1 MGGIQI
7 RRNFLF
13 LALIG
18 ILIILLLCGCIS
30 QQQTGNQTPVK
41 TSGGQS
47 PVEQPNVKLS
57 TGNYMV
63 DDKGKTLYLFTKDVK
78 GDSKCI
84 DACLKIWPVFYME
97 KISVSSGLN
106 SSDFG
111 TITRAD
117 GNKQTA
123 YKGWPLYYFSSDV
136 NPGDTK
142 GEGVNSIW
150 FIAKPDYTIFIAD
163 KDNGKYIV
171 DAKGN
176 TLYNF
181 TRDLPDTS
189 NCKGG
194 CLKAWP
200 VFYAE
205 NVVAPSIL
213 NDTDF
218 GFITNSEGS
227 KQTTF
232 KHMPLYYY
240 INDTAR
246 GDTNGQGVNNVWFIV
261 EPTMAL
267 STTAQPQNTSS
278 LAPAIKLT
286 SFPQSAHG
294 DTVITIKW
302 EVTGGTAGEI
312 SNTAIIWGYK
322 SGSANISDYPET
334 TMVQTGKTPKEFST
348 GINIPSSGSL
358 FFRAHAIVDGS
369 DIFSPENQISIIQ
382 QTSGGGY

>member
-1 MGGIQI
+1 MKRI
-7 RRNFLF
+7 FLF

-18 ILIILLLCGCIS
+18 ILIIFLLSGCIS
-30 QQQTGNQTPVK
+30 QQQTGNQTPAQQ
-41 TSGGQS
+41 TPGGQA
-47 PVEQPNVKLS
+47 PVEQPGVKLS
-57 TGNYMV
+57 TEKYMV
-63 DDKGKTLYLFTKDVK
+63 DDKGMTLYLFTKDVN
-78 GDSKCI
+78 GDSKCM

-106 SSDFG
+106 VSDFG
-111 TITRAD
+111 TITRTD
-117 GNKQTA
+117 GNKQST

-136 NPGDTK
+136 NPGDIK

-150 FIAKPDYTIFIAD
+150 FIAKPDYTVFIAD
-163 KDNGKYIV
+163 KDNVKYIV

-181 TRDLPDTS
+181 TKDMPDVSKCT
-189 NCKGG
+189 GG

-200 VFYAE
+200 LFYAE
-205 NVVAPSIL
+205 NIVAPSIM
-213 NDTDF
+213 NNSDF
-218 GFITNSEGS
+218 GVITNSEGS

-246 GDTNGQGVNNVWFIV
+246 GYTNGQGVGNAWFVV
-261 EPTMAL
+261 EPAAKAL
-267 STTAQPQNTSS
+267 APTQNASTS
-278 LAPAIKLT
+278 LAPAVKVT

-302 EVTGGTAGEI
+302 EVTGGTAGDI
-312 SNTAIIWGYK
+312 RNTAIIWGYN
-322 SGSANISDYPET
+322 SAGANISAYPET
-334 TMVQTGKTPKEFST
+334 TSVQTGRTPKEFST
-348 GINIPSSGSL
+348 GINIPASGTL
-358 FFRAHAIVDGS
+358 YFRAHARVDGS
-369 DIFSPENQISIIQ
+369 DIYSPENQISIIQ

>member
-1 MGGIQI
+1 MKRI
-7 RRNFLF
+7 FLF
-13 LALIG
+13 LSLIG
-18 ILIILLLCGCIS
+18 ILIIFLLGGCIE

-41 TSGGQS
+41 KPEGQTS
-47 PVEQPNVKLS
+47 VEQPAVKLS
-57 TGNYMV
+57 TENYMV

-106 SSDFG
+106 SSNFG
-111 TITRAD
+111 TITRTD
-117 GNKQTA
+117 GTKQTT

-136 NPGDTK
+136 NPGDIK

-150 FIAKPDYTIFIAD
+150 FIARQDYTIFIAD
-163 KDNGKYIV
+163 KENLKFIV

-181 TRDLPDTS
+181 TKDQPDVS

-205 NVVAPSIL
+205 NIAAPSIM
-213 NDTDF
+213 NNSDF
-218 GFITNSEGS
+218 GVIINNEGA
-227 KQTTF
+227 KQTTY
-232 KHMPLYYY
+232 KKMPLYYY
-240 INDTAR
+240 INDTSR
-246 GDTNGQGVNNVWFIV
+246 GDTNGQGVNDAWFIV
-261 EPTMAL
+261 EPAAKGI
-267 STTAQPQNTSS
+267 STTTQNASS
-278 LAPAIKLT
+278 SMAPAIRVT

-312 SNTAIIWGYK
+312 SNTAIIWGYN
-322 SGSANISDYPET
+322 SAGANISDYPET
-334 TMVQTGKTPKEFST
+334 TLVQTGKTPKEYSA
-348 GINIPSSGSL
+348 GINIPSSGDL
-358 FFRAHAIVDGS
+358 YFKAHAIVDGS
-369 DIFSPENQISIIQ
+369 NIYSPENQISIIQ
-382 QTSGGGY
+382 QTSGY